1 MTDQF
6 ALGSAEERAED
17 EEPPGLRAF
26 SRTPQ
31 FSRPSPVSPIPLALL
46 SESTAPRRRAVPRL
60 VVSERSRWFRK
71 RFYPSTTTSEWNDW
85 HWQNRNRI
93 RSAEQLARLVR
104 LSPDEGD
111 AIGRHSGPLPVGIT
125 PYYAALLSEDD
136 PAQPLR
142 RTVVPSSAE
151 YVNSARHWSGS
162 RTKS

>member
-1 MTDQF
+1 MTDHM

-17 EEPPGLRAF
+17 EEPPGLCAF

-31 FSRPSPVSPIPLALL
+31 FSRPSTVSPIPLALL
-46 SESTAPRRRAVPRL
+46 SESTALRRRAVPRL
-60 VVSERSRWFRK
+60 VVSERSRAFRK

-111 AIGRHSGPLPVGIT
+111 AATDS
-125 PYYAALLSEDD
+125 
-136 PAQPLR
+136 PLR
-142 RTVVPSSAE
+142 R
-151 YVNSARHWSGS
+151 RHCRNVTEG
-162 RTKS
+162 RDPVLDPLHPLR